1 VVKSAPKV
9 TEVPQLNHLNVL
21 KKGQGVNSLFSSS
34 NPNLVTATENP
45 SHSHQRALKVDQIIV
60 ATQVRRYF
68 DPEKQKQLE
77 TSIAKQGILNP
88 LIVRPIE
95 NERFE
100 LVAGERR
107 YRAAIALGF
116 PQVPVEIRSLDPI
129 SAKEVALTE
138 NLQRSDLNALEETE
152 GILDLLELRLTLSK
166 SEVISLLYR
175 AKNELDGK
183 VTQNVLRSE
192 MKSEIDMIF
201 NELGRMSWDSFVSSR
216 LPLLSLP
223 PEILE
228 VLRQGRIAYTKAKA
242 IAVLKPENLRQE
254 LLQQAIS
261 QGLSLSQIKEQVKK
275 LNATQSKNFKSSP
288 NAENWC
294 KEIIQKVAKTKPW
307 NQPDKWLELERLFK
321 EIEAYLET

>member
-1 VVKSAPKV
+1 VVKSAPKLS
-9 TEVPQLNHLNVL
+9 EVPQLNHLNVL

-34 NPNLVTATENP
+34 KITATTQTP
-45 SHSHQRALKVDQIIV
+45 SDSHQRELKVEQIIV
-60 ATQVRRYF
+60 TTQVRRYF

-77 TSIAKQGILNP
+77 ISIAKQGILSP

-95 NERFE
+95 KEQFE

-116 PQVPVEIRSLDPI
+116 QQVPVEIRSLDPLA
-129 SAKEVALTE
+129 AKEVALTE

-152 GILDLLELRLTLSK
+152 GILDLLELRLALSK

-192 MKSEIDMIF
+192 MKSEIESIF

-254 LLQQAIS
+254 LLQQAIAHRVS
-261 QGLSLSQIKEQVKK
+261 ARK
-275 LNATQSKNFKSSP
+275 F
-288 NAENWC
+288 
-294 KEIIQKVAKTKPW
+294 
-307 NQPDKWLELERLFK
+307 RH
-321 EIEAYLET
+321 